1 MRSDE
6 VNGYGSMTS
15 AVNQTEGSN
24 DQDPGIEFSNKH
36 FADPTDESEF
46 REAQRKICSGGGTD
60 SGFPIH
66 S

>member
-1 MRSDE
+1 MQPDE
-6 VNGYGSMTS
+6 VHGHCSMTS
-15 AVNQTEGSN
+15 EGNQTGGNN
-24 DQDPGIEFSNKH
+24 DWISKKKYLYNH

>member
-1 MRSDE
+1 
-6 VNGYGSMTS
+6 MTS
-15 AVNQTEGSN
+15 AGNQTAGNN
-24 DQDPGIEFSNKH
+24 DLDLKKEIPNKH

-46 REAQRKICSGGGTD
+46 REAQRRTCSGGGND